1 MNAGNIQGDT
11 MHAKQALA
19 HIRQQDWG
27 PLKAFITSATPE
39 TAYELIRLS
48 YEKCPLDTPL
58 DSAISY
64 KADVAGL
71 ILSGGLRFGISRRH
85 RGMGTG
91 ASLSE
96 SQIENYYYHLN
107 IALDVLSEA
116 LKHDRHNGL
125 AAAFY
130 MAANIDPFDSDQRK
144 LAEAR
149 LLNARN
155 VPLSGYLNLMQAHMA
170 KWGGSHE
177 DMFRIARARLTP
189 DTPCQYALV
198 ARAHYEQYLYYGLF
212 DDSPEADQ
220 RFNTY
225 FDRTVEAEL
234 KTASE
239 SVLSATAQ
247 EPAELRLA
255 HGWLAF
261 TLSEAGLNRL
271 AARHLKALKGFE
283 DPSIWKLNIL
293 PPKVKKGLI
302 YTRAL
307 LG

>member
-1 MNAGNIQGDT
+1 MNAGNNQGDL
-11 MHAKQALA
+11 MDVKQALA
-19 HIRQQDWG
+19 HIRQRNWE
-27 PLKAFITSATPE
+27 PLKAFIASTSPE
-39 TAYELIRLS
+39 TAYELIKLC
-48 YEKCPLDTPL
+48 YEICPLDTPL
-58 DSAISY
+58 NAAIAN
-64 KADVAGL
+64 KNDVPGM
-71 ILSGGLRFGISRRH
+71 ILSGGLRFGLSRRH
-85 RGMGTG
+85 RGMDT
-91 ASLSE
+91 ANSLSE

-116 LKHDRHNGL
+116 LKQSPDNGL

-130 MAANIDPFDSDQRK
+130 MAANVDPFDEDQQKR
-144 LAEAR
+144 AEAY
-149 LLNARN
+149 LMDARD
-155 VPLSGYLNLMQAHMA
+155 VPLSGYMNRLQAHTA

-177 DMFRIARARLTP
+177 AMFRIARARLTP

-225 FDRTVEAEL
+225 FDHAVETEL

-239 SVLSATAQ
+239 AVLSATAQ

-255 HGWLAF
+255 HGWLAL

-283 DPSIWKLNIL
+283 DPSIWKLNRL
-293 PPKVKKGLI
+293 PAKLKKGLI
-302 YTRAL
+302 YTSAL
-307 LG
+307 FG